1 MNIFLPV
8 QVPPLWTHGC
18 RKVHV
23 SSPTNKHGGGEYRTT
38 NMSDRKDA
46 SLYWRLKEL
55 QNKLKIVNSME
66 REREIVKNMSKK
78 DIESMHSDYLIMIA
92 KEALEKQNEQ
102 T

>member
-1 MNIFLPV
+1 MLAARQIS
-8 QVPPLWTHGC
+8 T
-18 RKVHV
+18 
-23 SSPTNKHGGGEYRTT
+23 GGGEYRTT

>member
-1 MNIFLPV
+1 
-8 QVPPLWTHGC
+8 
-18 RKVHV
+18 
-23 SSPTNKHGGGEYRTT
+23 
-38 NMSDRKDA
+38 MSDRKDA